1 MIGDE
6 ADLELARR
14 RAYLA
19 RRHLLRTLTEIRD
32 RLHPRALAGEAWE
45 KVRDRGEE
53 MAAGAVRSV
62 KEKPGRAAAIAGAVA
77 LFLARKPIADGVKAL
92 LARGDADD
100 GGGEAVERGDQG

>member
-19 RRHLLRTLTEIRD
+19 RRHLTRTLTEIRD
-32 RLHPRALAGEAWE
+32 RLHPRVLAGEAWE

-53 MAAGAVRSV
+53 MAAQAVRGV
-62 KEKPGRAAAIAGAVA
+62 KEKPGRAAAVAGALA
-77 LFLARKPIADGVKAL
+77 LFLARKPIAKGVKSL
-92 LARGDADD
+92 LARGDDEETD
-100 GGGEAVERGDQG
+100 GAGNGSVDG

>member
-62 KEKPGRAAAIAGAVA
+62 KEKPARAAAIAGAVA
-77 LFLARKPIADGVKAL
+77 LFLARKPIADSVKAL
-92 LARGDADD
+92 LVRGDADD
-100 GGGEAVERGDQG
+100 EGGEAVERGDQG